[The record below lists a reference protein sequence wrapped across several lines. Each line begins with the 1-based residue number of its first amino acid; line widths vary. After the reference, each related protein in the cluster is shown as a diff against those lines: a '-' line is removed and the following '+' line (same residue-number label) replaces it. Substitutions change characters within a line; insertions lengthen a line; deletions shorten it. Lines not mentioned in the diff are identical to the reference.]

1 MDELTHFT
9 WEEYSYVMSRNR
21 PNGPGTR
28 VYMRATANPGGVGHG
43 WVKARFISPA
53 PPGTRMVQLVNVK
66 TPDGKEIT
74 RRRTRIF
81 IPSTVFDNPALMEN
95 DPGYIGTLAS
105 LPEAE
110 RQALLYGNWDSF
122 SGQVFTEW
130 RNDPAHYDDQRWT
143 HVIRPF
149 RIPAHWKIWRGYDF
163 GYSRPFSVGWY
174 AADEEGRLYRIKELY
189 GCTGTPNEGLRID
202 PVEQAR
208 RIREAEQNDPMLKG
222 RVILGVADPA
232 IFNSMANIEKFP
244 LEARGET
251 VSREA
256 LVQAA
261 LHEITQNY
269 REASLS
275 NVARSYGVSLA
286 YVSECVR
293 AQTGKTY
300 KELLQK
306 HRMETAARLLRRSDW
321 NIQQI
326 ITYVGYENTSYFYRL
341 FHERY
346 GVSPREYRRS
356 RTPRVRASA

>member
-1 MDELTHFT
+1 
-9 WEEYSYVMSRNR
+9 
-21 PNGPGTR
+21 
-28 VYMRATANPGGVGHG
+28 
-43 WVKARFISPA
+43 
-53 PPGTRMVQLVNVK
+53 
-66 TPDGKEIT
+66 
-74 RRRTRIF
+74 
-81 IPSTVFDNPALMEN
+81 
-95 DPGYIGTLAS
+95 
-105 LPEAE
+105 
-110 RQALLYGNWDSF
+110 
-122 SGQVFTEW
+122 
-130 RNDPAHYDDQRWT
+130 
-143 HVIRPF
+143 
-149 RIPAHWKIWRGYDF
+149 
-163 GYSRPFSVGWY
+163 
-174 AADEEGRLYRIKELY
+174 
-189 GCTGTPNEGLRID
+189 
-202 PVEQAR
+202 
-208 RIREAEQNDPMLKG
+208 
-222 RVILGVADPA
+222 
-232 IFNSMANIEKFP
+232 MA
-244 LEARGET
+244 
-251 VSREA
+251 VSRAE

-261 LHEITQNY
+261 LDEITQNY